1 MKSAKNILNAKMLR
15 AVVDNAEISIN
26 VFDSKGR
33 RIFVNP
39 FYYHLAG
46 KVPGT
51 KFTPKLYSGGHKKK
65 GDYVTKKV
73 MEAIGTGKATEIHNS
88 FYKSRFKKTR
98 RYFDYMIGPLR
109 DEKGEIIGAY
119 SMVKDVTAR
128 YLARRKL
135 MRLNAELEKKVRAR
149 TEKLEKMNKKLKNIS
164 EEKNTIVSDIAHEIK
179 TILTVIKGNFEMM
192 DIKKNA
198 KDPFELE
205 CNNEI
210 EKEIK
215 KMSKIASDLVFIVK
229 SKEYAKLFKMGHFN
243 VIQLLKEAVRNR
255 RMPVG
260 NKFKINLI
268 NKLRSKKLTTI
279 KADKS
284 KILTLFGN
292 LIENAV
298 KFGREDGHLEI
309 TVHRDK
315 SMIYIDFKD
324 DGIGIER
331 EKIDFIFS
339 PFYQTDKSRAMRNS
353 KYERGFGLG
362 LAICNK
368 IVSAHGGNI
377 AANSQG
383 PNMGTT
389 VVVALPSSKRG

>member
-1 MKSAKNILNAKMLR
+1 MLR
-15 AVVDNAEISIN
+15 AIVENIEISIN
-26 VFDSKGR
+26 VFDNKGR

-46 KVPGT
+46 KSPDS
-51 KFTPKLYSGGHKKK
+51 KFTPKLYSGGHKKR

-73 MEAIGTGKATEIHNS
+73 MEAIKSGKVTEIHNS
-88 FYKSRFKKTR
+88 FYKSRYKKTR
-98 RYFDYMIGPLR
+98 WYFDYLIGPLR
-109 DEKGEIIGAY
+109 DEKGGIIGAY

-128 YLARRKL
+128 YLAKRKL
-135 MRLNAELEKKVRAR
+135 MRLNTELEKKVRER
-149 TEKLEKMNKKLKNIS
+149 TENLEKTNKKLKKIS

-205 CNNEI
+205 CHDEI

-229 SKEYAKLFKMGHFN
+229 SKEYAKLLKMGNFD
-243 VIQLLKEAVRNR
+243 VIQLLKESIKNR
-255 RMPVG
+255 RISVG
-260 NKFKINLI
+260 NKFKISLN
-268 NKLRSKKLTTI
+268 NKLKTKKSATI

-284 KILTLFGN
+284 KMLTLFGN
-292 LIENAV
+292 LIENAI
-298 KFGREDGHLEI
+298 KFGKENGHLEV
-309 TVHRDK
+309 TVHQDK
-315 SMIYIDFKD
+315 SMIYIEFKD
-324 DGIGIER
+324 DGIGIEKD
-331 EKIDFIFS
+331 KIDFIFS
-339 PFYQTDKSRAMRNS
+339 PFYQTDKSRTMRHS

-362 LAICNK
+362 LAICSK

-377 AANSQG
+377 TASSQG
-383 PNMGTT
+383 PNMGATIT
-389 VVVALPSSKRG
+389 VSLPGRMRG